1 MPVYEFVCGNCQKK
15 FRRLVG
21 MTAQSRP
28 LECPQC
34 QSDALKRQISRFAR
48 VRSDDE
54 AIDALGDEMEA
65 LGDSDDP
72 AAMRRMVR
80 EMGREMGE
88 DLEDD
93 FDAMMEEEEAGTA
106 EEGPGAGG

>member
-1 MPVYEFVCGNCQKK
+1 MPVYEFLCGNCQRK

-34 QSDALKRQISRFAR
+34 QSDAVKRQISRFAR

-65 LGDSDDP
+65 LGDMDDP
-72 AAMRRMVR
+72 AAMRRVVKQ
-80 EMGREMGE
+80 MGREMGE

-93 FDAMMEEEEAGTA
+93 FDAMMEEESEGNSEENEAG
-106 EEGPGAGG
+106 

>member
-1 MPVYEFVCGNCQKK
+1 MPVYEFVCGNCRKR

-34 QSDALKRQISRFAR
+34 QSDTLNRQISRFAR

-65 LGDSDDP
+65 LSDGDDP

-88 DLEDD
+88 NLEDD
-93 FDAMMEEEEAGTA
+93 FDAMMEEEGTG
-106 EEGPGAGG
+106 EVMRDE

>member
-1 MPVYEFVCGNCQKK
+1 MPVYEFVCANCQRK
-15 FRRLVG
+15 FRRLIG

-28 LECPQC
+28 LECPAC

-65 LGDSDDP
+65 LGDGENP

-88 DLEDD
+88 DLEED
-93 FDAMMEEEEAGTA
+93 FDAMMA
-106 EEGPGAGG
+106 EESAENSQDEQDFSG

>member
-1 MPVYEFVCGNCQKK
+1 MPVYEFICGNCQRK

-34 QSDALKRQISRFAR
+34 QSDAVKRQISRFAR

-65 LGDSDDP
+65 LGDREDP
-72 AAMRRMVR
+72 AAMRRMVKQ
-80 EMGREMGE
+80 MGREMGE

-93 FDAMMEEEEAGTA
+93 FDAMMEEEGME
-106 EEGPGAGG
+106 EEGEI